1 MGSLQANFELETLQ
15 KIDKLTLLVLKRAMG
30 MSEKDSPHV
39 VLLPAKA
46 FGMGFTLCHKAY
58 TVALGRELKVLL
70 NSSSMYRRT
79 ARARLVS
86 LVKRMAAGKPQSRN
100 HIGDTV
106 RYLARYGWPIRDVGS
121 PMTNYLL
128 ETSRGGNSANGNVS
142 PPGERVRLHDRVH
155 VGWAQTYAGG
165 SAEKEQISE
174 EDGDNWGARWR
185 TVVPQQMRKQWAQ
198 ARKE

>member
-1 MGSLQANFELETLQ
+1 MNTLPTTTISYGSLQANFELETLQ
-15 KIDKLTLLVLKRAMG
+15 KVDKLTLLVLKRAMG

-86 LVKRMAAGKPQSRN
+86 LVKRMAVGKP
-100 HIGDTV
+100 
-106 RYLARYGWPIRDVGS
+106 
-121 PMTNYLL
+121 
-128 ETSRGGNSANGNVS
+128 
-142 PPGERVRLHDRVH
+142 
-155 VGWAQTYAGG
+155 
-165 SAEKEQISE
+165 
-174 EDGDNWGARWR
+174 
-185 TVVPQQMRKQWAQ
+185 
-198 ARKE
+198 